1 MYSMFQWFGSDGYCC
16 GYVFVVWKK
25 LTGWALGSFCLGTTT
40 VLRGMVLVELGFG
53 FLLMLL
59 IVNGLCVGCGC

>member
-1 MYSMFQWFGSDGYCC
+1 MLVIVVGC
-16 GYVFVVWKK
+16 VFVVWKK
-25 LTGWALGSFCLGTTT
+25 PTGWVFGSFCLGTTAF
-40 VLRGMVLVELGFG
+40 LSGMVLVELGFG